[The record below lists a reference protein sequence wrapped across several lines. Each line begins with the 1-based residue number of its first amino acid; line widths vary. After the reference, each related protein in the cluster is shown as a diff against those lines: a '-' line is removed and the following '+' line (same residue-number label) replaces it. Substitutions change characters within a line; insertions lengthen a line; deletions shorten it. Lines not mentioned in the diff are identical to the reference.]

1 MLCKIFSNCI
11 FRLKLPRNKSF
22 SNQII
27 RTSCL
32 LKNVFSR
39 SINLSSQGIE
49 TRKGLQNPEI
59 ARKGQAICQNEN
71 VSESVNLKS
80 KPHFSN
86 IADENQHCA
95 CLISLNKFLRGLI
108 VISCL

>member
-1 MLCKIFSNCI
+1 MLCKIFSNYI

-80 KPHFSN
+80 EPHFSN
-86 IADENQHCA
+86 IADENQHCS
-95 CLISLNKFLRGLI
+95 CLISLNKFFKGI
-108 VISCL
+108 NSD